1 MKRFSKVIPLL
12 ASLLA
17 VLSFVLAA
25 SVPDSKPQSPAATA
39 SSTVTFNRDI
49 APLVFQYCS
58 PCHRPG
64 EAAPFTLFTYEDTAK
79 FARQI
84 AFMTERR
91 IMPPWL
97 PAPGEFKFVG
107 ELRLS
112 DEQIALFKRWADQG
126 APQGDE
132 RDLPPAPKFTLGW
145 QLGKPD
151 LILHARKPYLL
162 AASGTDNYWNF
173 IFPTDFPDARWV
185 KAIEIRPGEKRVVHH
200 ANILLDRQHSSRA
213 QEKHPGEG
221 FPGMEL
227 RIESESFDP
236 DSHIFFWKPGSTPHV
251 EPPNMALRLDPGSD
265 LVLNTHLQPSG
276 KAESILPSIGIYFTD
291 QPATK
296 FPVLLELQN
305 DLALDI
311 PPGDSN
317 FVVTDSFTMP
327 VDVDLLAIYPHAH
340 YLGRE
345 LTATA
350 AFPDGSTKT
359 LINIPRWDLN
369 WQAVFYY
376 ADLVLLPKD
385 TVINMRYV
393 YDNSASNI
401 ANPHHPPQ
409 QVRGGNRSVD
419 EMAHLWLQVLPH
431 GNAVPANEAGML
443 LDEAL
448 WRHDVARN
456 PADFTAQYNLGAI
469 LQLRGQTSEALPH
482 YQAAVALRPTDAIAN
497 NALGGALLALGQTK
511 QAIAPLQAAIQ
522 SRPSYFSAYYNLGNA
537 NATLH
542 QFPQAILHFRKAV
555 QLNPEDSMAE
565 ANLGAALA
573 EVGELAAAKA
583 HLERALK
590 LDPQNQLAQDDL
602 EEVQRRVASPR
613 KPFTKK

>member
-1 MKRFSKVIPLL
+1 
-12 ASLLA
+12 
-17 VLSFVLAA
+17 
-25 SVPDSKPQSPAATA
+25 
-39 SSTVTFNRDI
+39 
-49 APLVFQYCS
+49 
-58 PCHRPG
+58 
-64 EAAPFTLFTYEDTAK
+64 
-79 FARQI
+79 
-84 AFMTERR
+84 
-91 IMPPWL
+91 
-97 PAPGEFKFVG
+97 
-107 ELRLS
+107 
-112 DEQIALFKRWADQG
+112 
-126 APQGDE
+126 
-132 RDLPPAPKFTLGW
+132 
-145 QLGKPD
+145 
-151 LILHARKPYLL
+151 LH
-162 AASGTDNYWNF
+162 
-173 IFPTDFPDARWV
+173 
-185 KAIEIRPGEKRVVHH
+185 
-200 ANILLDRQHSSRA
+200 
-213 QEKHPGEG
+213 
-221 FPGMEL
+221 
-227 RIESESFDP
+227 IESESFDP
-236 DSHIFFWKPGSTPHV
+236 DSHIFFWKPGSAPHV

-276 KAESILPSIGIYFTD
+276 KAESILPSIGIYFAD

-305 DLALDI
+305 DLALDL
-311 PPGDSN
+311 PPGDAN

-345 LTATA
+345 LAATAT
-350 AFPDGSTKT
+350 FPDGFTKT

-376 ADLVLLPKD
+376 QERVFLPKD

-393 YDNSASNI
+393 YDNSDSNV
-401 ANPHHPPQ
+401 ANPHRPPQ
-409 QVRGGNRSVD
+409 RVRGGNRSVD

-431 GNAVPANEAGML
+431 GDAVPVSEAAML

-469 LQLRGQTSEALPH
+469 LQLRGQISEALPH
-482 YQAAVALRPTDAIAN
+482 YQAAVALRPADAIAN

-522 SRPSYFSAYYNLGNA
+522 SRPNYFAACYNLGNA
-537 NATLH
+537 NAALH
-542 QFPQAILHFRKAV
+542 QFPQAISHFRKAV

-573 EVGELAAAKA
+573 EVGELASAKA

-602 EEVQRRVASPR
+602 QEVQRRQATPH
-613 KPFTKK
+613 KP